1 VLVPGA
7 AINPG
12 QGGTLGTVLWT
23 LMILTPVVGIP
34 VACVVAVLK
43 YRLYDIDRLISRTVS
58 YAIVTGLLVGVYAGL
73 VLLAGHVLPVHD
85 SITVAGATLVVAA
98 LFAPV
103 RRRVQH
109 VVDHRFNRTRYD
121 AELMTAA
128 FAARLQDATDL
139 DAVQADLAATVDR
152 ALQPAHLSLWLTS

>member
-1 VLVPGA
+1 
-7 AINPG
+7 
-12 QGGTLGTVLWT
+12 
-23 LMILTPVVGIP
+23 
-34 VACVVAVLK
+34 
-43 YRLYDIDRLISRTVS
+43 
-58 YAIVTGLLVGVYAGL
+58 
-73 VLLAGHVLPVHD
+73 
-85 SITVAGATLVVAA
+85 VAGATLVVAA
-98 LFAPV
+98 LFSPV

-139 DAVQADLAATVDR
+139 DAVQADPSATVDR

>member
-1 VLVPGA
+1 
-7 AINPG
+7 
-12 QGGTLGTVLWT
+12 VLWV
-23 LMILTPVVGIP
+23 LMVLTPVVGIP

-58 YAIVTGLLVGVYAGL
+58 YAILTGLLVGLYAGL
-73 VLLAGHVLPVHD
+73 VLLAGRVLPIHGSV
-85 SITVAGATLVVAA
+85 TVAGATLVVAA
-98 LFAPV
+98 LFNPV

-109 VVDHRFNRTRYD
+109 AVDHRFNRSRYD

-139 DAVQADLAATVDR
+139 DAVQSDLAATVNQ
-152 ALQPAHLSLWLTS
+152 ALAPAHVSLWLSR

>member
-1 VLVPGA
+1 
-7 AINPG
+7 
-12 QGGTLGTVLWT
+12 VLWV
-23 LMILTPVVGIP
+23 LMVLTPVVGIP

-58 YAIVTGLLVGVYAGL
+58 YAILTGLLVGLYAGL
-73 VLLAGHVLPVHD
+73 VLLAGRVLPIHGSV
-85 SITVAGATLVVAA
+85 TVAGATLVVAA
-98 LFAPV
+98 LFNPV

-109 VVDHRFNRTRYD
+109 AVDHRFNRSRYD

-139 DAVQADLAATVDR
+139 DAVQSDLAATVNQ
-152 ALQPAHLSLWLTS
+152 ALAPSHVSLWLSR

>member
-1 VLVPGA
+1 
-7 AINPG
+7 
-12 QGGTLGTVLWT
+12 VLWV
-23 LMILTPVVGIP
+23 LMVLTPVVGIP

-58 YAIVTGLLVGVYAGL
+58 YAILTGLLVGLYAGL
-73 VLLAGHVLPVHD
+73 VLLAGPALPIHGSV
-85 SITVAGATLVVAA
+85 TVAGATLVVAA
-98 LFAPV
+98 LFNPV

-109 VVDHRFNRTRYD
+109 AVDHRFNRSRYD

-139 DAVQADLAATVDR
+139 DAVQSDLAATVNQ
-152 ALQPAHLSLWLTS
+152 ALAPSHVSLWLSR

>member
-1 VLVPGA
+1 LLVPGA
-7 AINPG
+7 AISPG
-12 QGGTLGTVLWT
+12 GNDSLGTVLWVV
-23 LMILTPVVGIP
+23 MILTPVVGVP

-58 YAIVTGLLVGVYAGL
+58 YAVVTGLLVGLYAGL
-73 VLLAGHVLPVHD
+73 VLLAGHVLPVRGP
-85 SITVAGATLVVAA
+85 ITVAGATLVVAA
-98 LFAPV
+98 LFSPV

-139 DAVQADLAATVDR
+139 DAAQADLSATVDR